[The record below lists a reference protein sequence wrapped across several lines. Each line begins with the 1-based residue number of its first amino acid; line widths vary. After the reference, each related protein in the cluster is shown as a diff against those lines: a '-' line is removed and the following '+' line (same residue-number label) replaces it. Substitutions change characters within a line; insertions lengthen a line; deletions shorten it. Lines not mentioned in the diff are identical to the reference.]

1 MHDGRW
7 LRSEEISR
15 KLALKGMPGALEGA
29 RQVQQALEVVNGMM
43 PPEQVGTMSIL
54 TREFGLLVSA
64 GSDFH
69 GPGGWSEIGQYRPV
83 PEDLPPLWCR
93 FKHDTDIAAV

>member
-1 MHDGRW
+1 MAIS
-7 LRSEEISR
+7 LRNRSAAWQS
-15 KLALKGMPGALEGA
+15 LP
-29 RQVQQALEVVNGMM
+29 
-43 PPEQVGTMSIL
+43 
-54 TREFGLLVSA
+54 EFGLLVSA